1 MKLLFDH
8 NISPELITR
17 LADLFPSSNHVYPLN
32 LHEEEDVVVWRYA
45 RTNDFIVVSK
55 DADFAE
61 ISMVH
66 GFPPK
71 LLWLRLGNCT
81 TAEIEE
87 VIRERSFSSADHP
100 AQSPR
105 SSGRNPPIS
114 LGRSGAGF
122 GECSCS

>member
-8 NISPELITR
+8 NISPELIV
-17 LADLFPSSNHVYPLN
+17 LLGDLFPGSNHVYPLN
-32 LHEEEDVVVWRYA
+32 LYEQPDTIVWAYA
-45 RTNDFIVVSK
+45 RMHDFIVVSK

-81 TAEIEE
+81 TSEIEE
-87 VIRERSFSSADHP
+87 VIRTSYEFIVEMVEDPGRSILSLYRHD
-100 AQSPR
+100 R
-105 SSGRNPPIS
+105 SS
-114 LGRSGAGF
+114 
-122 GECSCS
+122 

>member
-8 NISPELITR
+8 NISPELIAR
-17 LADLFPSSNHVYPLN
+17 LANLFPASNHVYPLN
-32 LHEEEDVVVWRYA
+32 LHEQEDTVVWSYA
-45 RTNDFIVVSK
+45 RTNDFVVVSK

-61 ISMVH
+61 LSMVH

-87 VIRERSFSSADHP
+87 VIR
-100 AQSPR
+100 QSYQAILELVQDPQR
-105 SSGRNPPIS
+105 GILSLFRRN
-114 LGRSGAGF
+114 AG
-122 GECSCS
+122 